1 MRKRIVATLFLTM
14 SLLISGC
21 TKMTPDIMEELASG
35 SPDFDALASEMDA
48 ANRTASED
56 ESKEASGEGITE
68 NEQESS
74 GETNTT
80 NGGSV
85 TTQPSETG
93 QVITQQQ
100 TAEAVTTEAPATKPA
115 ATEAPTTKPA
125 ATEAP
130 TTKPAATKPA
140 ATEAPTTKPATTKPA
155 ATEVP
160 TTKPATTKPAT
171 TEAPT
176 TEQPT
181 TKQPATEAK
190 PVVSADNGVLKTFSV
205 MSLDGKTYTQ
215 DVFTKADVNVVIFW
229 TTWCGYCKMEMP
241 VLEKLHTE
249 LNGRSIQFFNVCLNA
264 DGEYYRNQ
272 AKTLIEEMGIT
283 YPSLIYNDSMS
294 DGYVS
299 EITGYPR
306 TVYLNR
312 RGEIMFEIGGAYAGY
327 GEDYALGMHRD
338 YAEYCLTYPDYLP
351 AE

>member
-100 TAEAVTTEAPATKPA
+100 TAEAVTTEAP
-115 ATEAPTTKPA
+115 
-125 ATEAP
+125 
-130 TTKPAATKPA
+130 ATKPA